1 MTSLVTGSSGH
12 LGEAL
17 MRHLRAEGRSA
28 DGLDLKPSPFTRHVG
43 SISDRGFLRR
53 CLRGVEVVYHTA
65 TLHKPHVGT
74 HSRQQFVD
82 TNLTGTLALL
92 EESVAA
98 GVRAFVFTS
107 TTSAFGDALTP
118 AEGEPAA
125 WITEEVTPV
134 PKNIY
139 GVTKVA
145 AESLCELFA
154 RRHGLP
160 AVVLRTSRFFPEPDD
175 DPVVSSLYDT
185 ANAQANELLNRRAD
199 LADIVTAHLLA
210 AERAPEI
217 GFGRYIVS
225 ATTPFTRDDLPTLR
239 RDAAAVVHR
248 LFPDAAALYAARGWR
263 LFPGIDRVYVNRRAR
278 DELGWTPRHDF
289 RRMLDSLAAGTD
301 FRSPAALAV
310 GSKGY
315 HDDASALRPGPR
327 SEGGPR

>member
-1 MTSLVTGSSGH
+1 
-12 LGEAL
+12 
-17 MRHLRAEGRSA
+17 MRHLRAEGRLA
-28 DGLDLKPSPFTRHVG
+28 DGLDVRPSSFTRHVG
-43 SISDRGFLRR
+43 SIADRAVLRG

-65 TLHKPHVGT
+65 TLHKPHVKT
-74 HSRQQFVD
+74 HSRQQFID

-118 AEGEPAA
+118 AEGEPAV

-160 AVVLRTSRFFPEPDD
+160 VIVLRTSRFFPEPDD
-175 DPVVSSLYDT
+175 DPAVRNLYDT
-185 ANAQANELLNRRAD
+185 ANAQANELLNRRTD

-210 AERAPEI
+210 ARRAPEI
-217 GFGRYIVS
+217 GFGRYIIS
-225 ATTPFTRDDLPTLR
+225 ATTPFTPDDLPALR
-239 RDAAAVVHR
+239 QDAAAVVRR

-263 LFPGIDRVYVNRRAR
+263 LFPSIDRVYVNQRAR
-278 DELGWTPRHDF
+278 NDLGWRPHHDF
-289 RRMLDSLAAGTD
+289 RRMLDSLATGTD
-301 FRSPAALAV
+301 FRSPVALVV

-315 HDDASALRPGPR
+315 HDEAFAERPYPLNGDGLP
-327 SEGGPR
+327 

>member
-1 MTSLVTGSSGH
+1 MTNLVTGSSGH

-17 MRHLRAEGRSA
+17 LRHLRAEGRSA
-28 DGLDLKPSPFTRHVG
+28 DGLDVRPSSFTRHVG
-43 SISDRGFLRR
+43 SIADRAVLRG

-65 TLHKPHVGT
+65 TLHKPHVET
-74 HSRQQFVD
+74 HSRQQFID

-118 AEGEPAA
+118 AEGEPAV

-160 AVVLRTSRFFPEPDD
+160 VIVLRTSRFFPEPDD
-175 DPVVSSLYDT
+175 DPAVRNLYDT

-210 AERAPEI
+210 ARRAPEI
-217 GFGRYIVS
+217 GFGRYIIS
-225 ATTPFTRDDLPTLR
+225 ATTPFTPDDLPALR
-239 RDAAAVVHR
+239 QDAAAVVRR

-263 LFPGIDRVYVNRRAR
+263 LFPSVDRVYVNQRAR
-278 DELGWTPRHDF
+278 NDLGWRPHHDF
-289 RRMLDSLAAGTD
+289 RRMLDSLATGTD
-301 FRSPAALAV
+301 FRSPVALAV

-315 HDDASALRPGPR
+315 HDEAFAERPYPR
-327 SEGGPR
+327 NGDGLP